1 MAANDFPPAQW
12 LTNRQPWSTPQY
24 IPGAPHNLPARPDP
38 AVAGSTGQAGS
49 AFSGDSVATREPYR
63 YASLV
68 DLSVSVGTAS
78 FKFLDQPIG
87 KRNMLGLRNAST
99 GTQNIFI
106 GFGGNATT
114 GSWMKIP
121 PGSLVLF
128 DAVVPQDDLYVIAD
142 GASASLSYAYSTF
155 PG

>member
-12 LTNRQPWSTPQY
+12 LTNRQPWTTPQY

-63 YASLV
+63 YASIV
-68 DLSVSVGTAS
+68 DLTVNVGTAS

-87 KRNMLGLRNAST
+87 KRNLLGFRNSST